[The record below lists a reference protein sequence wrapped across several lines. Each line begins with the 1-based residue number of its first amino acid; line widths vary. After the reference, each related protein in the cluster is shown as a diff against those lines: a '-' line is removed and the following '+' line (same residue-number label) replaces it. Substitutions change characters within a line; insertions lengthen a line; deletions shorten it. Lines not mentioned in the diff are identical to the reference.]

1 MRLRIVPGAAGDR
14 IVGRH
19 GDAWK
24 VRVAAPPERGK
35 ANAALVR
42 LLARTLGVAPRDVS
56 VVSGAGVRDKIVTV
70 AGLDSAEID
79 SRLALA
85 DRKESR

>member
-1 MRLRIVPGAAGDR
+1 MRLRIVPGAAGDG

-24 VRVAAPPERGK
+24 IRVAAPPERGK

-42 LLARTLGVAPRDVS
+42 LLARTLGVAPRDVI
-56 VVSGAGVRDKIVTV
+56 VVSGAGARDKIVTV

-85 DRKESR
+85 DRKELR

>member
-1 MRLRIVPGAAGDR
+1 LRLRIVPGAAGDR

-56 VVSGAGVRDKIVTV
+56 VVSGAGARDKIVTV

-79 SRLALA
+79 SRMALA